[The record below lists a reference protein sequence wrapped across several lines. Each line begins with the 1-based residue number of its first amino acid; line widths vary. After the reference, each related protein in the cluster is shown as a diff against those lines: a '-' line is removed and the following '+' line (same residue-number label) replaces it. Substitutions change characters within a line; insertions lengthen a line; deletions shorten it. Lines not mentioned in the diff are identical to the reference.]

1 MLNSIKKCFPK
12 SVNYTKPEGGM
23 FLWAELPQNITSL
36 ELFELAVKDKVVF
49 VPGDPFYVNKTG
61 TNTLRLSFSC
71 VDEDTIAT
79 GIQRLGN
86 AIDKLMK
93 AKA

>member
-1 MLNSIKKCFPK
+1 
-12 SVNYTKPEGGM
+12 M
-23 FLWAELPQNITSL
+23 FLWVELPQNITSL

-61 TNTLRLSFSC
+61 TNTLRLNFSC

-86 AIDKLMK
+86 AIEKLMK
-93 AKA
+93 AKDIRATGDDS